1 LLARTNKLNY
11 FVNMGKYGLCGKLI
25 AAPGKRQE
33 LIAIMAR
40 AVDRVGE
47 LAGCL
52 LYIVSEDLGDKDA
65 IWVTELW
72 NGQDAHTRSLEDD
85 RVRQRY
91 ARIARRE
98 SWANRCW
105 SRC

>member
-11 FVNMGKYGLCGKLI
+11 FVNMGKYRLRGKLV

-52 LYIVSEDLGDKDA
+52 LYIVSG
-65 IWVTELW
+65 
-72 NGQDAHTRSLEDD
+72 RSLLKPG
-85 RVRQRY
+85 
-91 ARIARRE
+91 
-98 SWANRCW
+98 RCLGQEQ
-105 SRC
+105 